1 MTPATKLR
9 APALYVAAALLAVY
23 LIWGSTYLAI
33 RFAIETLPPFL
44 FASLRFLIAG
54 SALFL
59 WRRARG
65 ERAAPLEWRSA
76 SIVGLFL
83 LAGGN
88 GSVVWAEQ
96 RVPSGLTAV
105 LIATVPLWM
114 VLIDWLRPGGRFPR
128 LLPLAGLL
136 VGFLGIALL
145 VGREGLG
152 GGRQVDPLGALVIV
166 SGAFLWAAGSLYGR
180 GAKLPSSP
188 LLGAGIEML
197 AGAAGL
203 LVLATLAG
211 DWGRLNLSH
220 ISPKSL
226 LAFAY
231 LVVFGSWVAF
241 SAYVWLLRAA
251 PTPLVSTYAYVNPV
265 VAILLGSAL
274 AGEPLSLRTVLA
286 AAIILS
292 SVVLTTSGPR
302 ALLRWTVVKR
312 L

>member
-1 MTPATKLR
+1 MTPSTR
-9 APALYVAAALLAVY
+9 PHAPVLYVGAALLAVY

-54 SALFL
+54 SALFF

-65 ERAAPLEWRSA
+65 ERAAALEWRSA
-76 SIVGLFL
+76 AIVGLFL
-83 LAGGN
+83 LVGGN

-96 RVPSGLTAV
+96 RVPSGLTTV

-136 VGFLGIALL
+136 VGFLGIDLL

-152 GGRQVDPLGALVIV
+152 GGGPVDPLGALVIV
-166 SGAFLWAAGSLYGR
+166 SGAFMWAAGSLYGR
-180 GAKLPSSP
+180 GARLPLSP
-188 LLGAGIEML
+188 LLGTGIEML
-197 AGAAGL
+197 ASGAGL
-203 LVLATLAG
+203 LLLARLAG

-226 LAFAY
+226 SAVAY

-274 AGEPLSLRTVLA
+274 AGEPLTPRTVLA

-302 ALLRWTVVKR
+302 TFLWRTVVKR